1 MEADWKMMADVKLLR
16 VPKWGFSMEEGTIT
30 AWLISVGDTF
40 EEGQEICE
48 IETSK
53 IANVLEAPF
62 SGVLRRIVA
71 TVGDTL
77 PVQAVIAVAAPAEV
91 SDEEIDAVL
100 EDIALDRQSDEMDT
114 QKPVAANQST
124 HVERQQGVAQG

>member
-1 MEADWKMMADVKLLR
+1 MMADVKLLR

-114 QKPVAANQST
+114 
-124 HVERQQGVAQG
+124 